1 MQQIVGARPTSVFRP
16 SHVSTD
22 VFLYTTQP
30 PPVRTCCWSPWSG
43 PVSAETLVPP
53 RPSSSASASLA
64 DREAARPLLVA
75 RSHSSALPP
84 PAPAVLLEQ
93 EPFASLDFG
102 DEGAA
107 GGGAGECEASGFC
120 RTAVPGSFT

>member
-1 MQQIVGARPTSVFRP
+1 M
-16 SHVSTD
+16 
-22 VFLYTTQP
+22 
-30 PPVRTCCWSPWSG
+30 
-43 PVSAETLVPP
+43 PP

-64 DREAARPLLVA
+64 DREAALPLLVA

-93 EPFASLDFG
+93 PFASLDFG